1 MSEKIKVGEN
11 LMRSLK
17 TSLLSYLI
25 AFSFMASVANGNDTK
40 TNKKSSA
47 PDSKGVSSAQQ
58 DVEGSGYTDE
68 AKNLKKM
75 TANWLSLAKLAKSAG
90 ANVPE
95 LSRLEELDSAAS
107 YYSNLHGTC
116 VKTQAT
122 ASWLCRE
129 KTSPELQK
137 TLNNVNTVASMI
149 TGVAVQ
155 DACSNL
161 AKIARIA
168 QAGLTAYTAACSAA
182 RASCE
187 ASCDTVKTNLD
198 RIKKITESSG
208 GNLSTCFPGSMGEGA
223 AQCSSYSSTVGGE
236 LQAVTTTVKKDSAMS
251 GGTEDEGVAAKSI
264 AMKDKACTYT
274 YGNML
279 VSAGAGIASMISSF
293 KQGQQCDEESE
304 GTGTENVAGGAA
316 VDKCA
321 DAATAANDPE
331 CICKANPRTPGCSNS
346 YQKANDGTA
355 SRLTSQGA
363 ELGTAN
369 NAGTNTLP
377 GIESDPFASL
387 RDLASTNS
395 GGGDS
400 SGIGAPT
407 GGGGGLSGF
416 GGGGGGGVGEQGEA
430 AKKGLNTDILSGAG
444 GGGGGGGF
452 GSYKGSDSKLRQYL
466 PGGAKDPSQGV
477 AGQQAWKNEVTGQ
490 GGKSNWD
497 KIKER
502 YRDNKNTLLNN

>member
-1 MSEKIKVGEN
+1 
-11 LMRSLK
+11 MRSLK
-17 TSLLSYLI
+17 TSLLSMLI
-25 AFSFMASVANGNDTK
+25 ALSFTASLAHAEGDPTSNV
-40 TNKKSSA
+40 KSKA
-47 PDSKGVSSAQQ
+47 ADSKDISAAQQ
-58 DVEGSGYTDE
+58 KVEGIGYTDE
-68 AKNLKKM
+68 AKNLKLF
-75 TANWLSLAKLAKSAG
+75 TSNILQLALAAEKVQPGSVMKIG
-90 ANVPE
+90 
-95 LSRLEELDSAAS
+95 SIKELDNAAS

-116 VKTQAT
+116 VKSQAT

-137 TLNNVNTVASMI
+137 TLNNINTVASMI

-161 AKIARIA
+161 AKIARLA
-168 QAGLTAYTAACSAA
+168 QAGLTAYTAACSTA
-182 RASCE
+182 RAACE

-198 RIKKITESSG
+198 RIVKVFETDGAGLGTCTPSMLDSG
-208 GNLSTCFPGSMGEGA
+208 AS
-223 AQCSSYSSTVGGE
+223 CSAFT
-236 LQAVTTTVKKDSAMS
+236 QAVGKGISAAMATAKKDSAITGT
-251 GGTEDEGVAAKSI
+251 GGDGEPADASKSI
-264 AMKDKACTYT
+264 ATKDKACTYT

-293 KQGQQCDEESE
+293 KQGQQCDEESD
-304 GTGTENVAGGAA
+304 GTGTDATTTAA

-321 DAATAANDPE
+321 DATVAANDPE

-346 YQKANDGTA
+346 YQKANDGST

-369 NAGTNTLP
+369 GAGTNTLP
-377 GIESDPFASL
+377 GIESDPLAGL
-387 RDLASTNS
+387 RDLASTNA
-395 GGGDS
+395 GGSDS
-400 SGIGAPT
+400 SGIGAPM
-407 GGGGGLSGF
+407 GGGSGLSGF
-416 GGGGGGGVGEQGEA
+416 GGGSGGGAGAQGEA
-430 AKKGLNTDILSGAG
+430 AKKGLNTDILSGSG

-452 GSYKGSDSKLRQYL
+452 GGFKGSDPKLRQYL
-466 PGGAKDPSQGV
+466 PGGAKDPSQGM

-490 GGKSNWD
+490 GGKSNWE

>member
-1 MSEKIKVGEN
+1 
-11 LMRSLK
+11 MRSLK
-17 TSLLSYLI
+17 TSLLSMLI
-25 AFSFMASVANGNDTK
+25 ALSFTASLAHAEGDGKTNVKVNTDTK
-40 TNKKSSA
+40 DVSA
-47 PDSKGVSSAQQ
+47 AQQ
-58 DVEGSGYTDE
+58 KVEGKGFTEE
-68 AKNLKKM
+68 AKQVKA
-75 TANWLSLAKLAKSAG
+75 TTSNWLQLGTAARTAG
-90 ANVPE
+90 ADVPGIN
-95 LSRLEELDSAAS
+95 LLQELDSAAS

-137 TLNNVNTVASMI
+137 TLNNINTVASMI

-161 AKIARIA
+161 AKIARLA
-168 QAGLTAYTAACSAA
+168 QAGLTAYTAACSSA
-182 RASCE
+182 RAACE

-198 RIKKITESSG
+198 RIKKIVDSSG
-208 GNLSTCFPGSMGEGA
+208 ATLGQCQPIVPTNA
-223 AQCSSYSSTVGGE
+223 AAATACTNYMTALKGKMAMVQQTVE
-236 LQAVTTTVKKDSAMS
+236 KDSAMT
-251 GGTEDEGVAAKSI
+251 GDAEAEIAAQSI
-264 AMKDKACTYT
+264 AMKDKACTYA

-293 KQGQQCDEESE
+293 KQGQQCDEESD
-304 GTGTENVAGGAA
+304 GTGTDVATTAT

-321 DAATAANDPE
+321 DATTAANDPE

-346 YQKANDGTA
+346 YQKANDGTT
-355 SRLTSQGA
+355 SRLASQGA
-363 ELGTAN
+363 ELGTAGN
-369 NAGTNTLP
+369 GAGANTLP
-377 GIESDPFASL
+377 GIESDPLAGL
-387 RDLASTNS
+387 RDLASTS
-395 GGGDS
+395 AGGSDS

-407 GGGGGLSGF
+407 GGGSGLSGF
-416 GGGGGGGVGEQGEA
+416 GGGSGGGAGAQGEA

-452 GSYKGSDSKLRQYL
+452 GGFKGSDPKLRQYL
-466 PGGAKDPSQGV
+466 PGGAKDPSQGL

-490 GGKSNWD
+490 GGKSNWE

>member
-1 MSEKIKVGEN
+1 
-11 LMRSLK
+11 MRSLK
-17 TSLLSYLI
+17 TSLLSGLI
-25 AFSFMASVANGNDTK
+25 ALSFTASLAHAEGDATSNVKVKADTK
-40 TNKKSSA
+40 DVSA
-47 PDSKGVSSAQQ
+47 AQQ
-58 DVEGSGYTDE
+58 KVEGKGFTEE
-68 AKNLKKM
+68 AKNVKRA
-75 TANWLSLAKLAKSAG
+75 TSNWLSLGTAARSAG
-90 ANVPE
+90 ADVPAINLLQE
-95 LSRLEELDSAAS
+95 IDSAAS

-137 TLNNVNTVASMI
+137 TLNNINTVASMI

-161 AKIARIA
+161 AKIARLA
-168 QAGLTAYTAACSAA
+168 QAGLTAYTAACSSA
-182 RASCE
+182 RAACE

-198 RIKKITESSG
+198 RIKKVVDSSG
-208 GNLSTCFPGSMGEGA
+208 PSLSACQPLVPTNGA
-223 AQCSSYSSTVGGE
+223 AIAACTNFSNAVNKELAMVQQTVE
-236 LQAVTTTVKKDSAMS
+236 KDSALS
-251 GGTEDEGVAAKSI
+251 GDAEAEIAAQSI
-264 AMKDKACTYT
+264 AMKDKACTYS

-293 KQGQQCDEESE
+293 KQGQQCDEESN
-304 GTGTENVAGGAA
+304 GTGTDVAVTPA

-321 DAATAANDPE
+321 DATTAANDPE

-346 YQKANDGTA
+346 YQKANDGST

-369 NAGTNTLP
+369 GKGDASTLP
-377 GIESDPFASL
+377 GIESDPLAGL
-387 RDLASTNS
+387 RDLASTNA
-395 GGGDS
+395 GGSDS

-407 GGGGGLSGF
+407 GGGSGLSGF
-416 GGGGGGGVGEQGEA
+416 GGGGGGGAGAQGEA
-430 AKKGLNTDILSGAG
+430 AKKGLNTDILSGSG

-452 GSYKGSDSKLRQYL
+452 GGFKSSDPKLRQYL
-466 PGGAKDPSQGV
+466 PGGAKDPSQGM

-490 GGKSNWD
+490 GGKSNWE